1 MLYAP
6 LTPKAIFIVLIFG
19 VFLLIDRGCSV
30 DHSVIDAQN
39 RHQAA
44 MKDLG
49 KNDYVPVR
57 SPW

>member
-30 DHSVIDAQN
+30 DQSVIDAQS

-57 SPW
+57 RPW